1 MSREFEK
8 FSSDLQPMSAFD
20 NDAAVRKSVPPAA
33 ATRSKPTRKQ
43 AEALREAR
51 KEKRGRGKSLGE
63 RRNIIVRVTPNI
75 DKAIAD
81 AMYET
86 GRTQN
91 DVICDALMYYLK
103 IDK

>member
-8 FSSDLQPMSAFD
+8 FSSDLQPMSAFE
-20 NDAAVRKSVPPAA
+20 NDAAVRKSVSAA
-33 ATRSKPTRKQ
+33 PTRSKPTRKQ